1 MPLKFIVHVFRVH
14 PEKKQFES
22 DEKTDSQLVS
32 RLVISRQQI
41 EKGTAEVNVSHEDI
55 FSVCTFTHFQSK
67 HLLFFQSNQT
77 DQMLLFPFLR
87 AL

>member
-14 PEKKQFES
+14 QFES

-32 RLVISRQQI
+32 RLLISRRQI
-41 EKGTAEVNVSHEDI
+41 ETGTAEVNVSHGDI
-55 FSVCTFTHFQSK
+55 FSVCACTHFQSK

-77 DQMLLFPFLR
+77 DQMLLFPFPR